1 MELIQQ
7 RPVLKNVSISS
18 LLKNKNRR
26 KRRQNIWKF
35 MCDIQMTLHLLQE
48 NKEQINSQKYSG
60 MHACLSN
67 LLKLRKEDIDRF
79 LSNKI

>member
-1 MELIQQ
+1 
-7 RPVLKNVSISS
+7 
-18 LLKNKNRR
+18 
-26 KRRQNIWKF
+26 